1 MSPSCSNIQV
11 ALYGGWKKEDP
22 DTRFG
27 QLELN
32 SNLICQVNTYKSQ
45 TLIGQC
51 DVMSPI
57 NSETAYHF
65 LEGYSKPSFTGVL
78 CQFSSNLEKKIFL
91 NVLRQGNC

>member
-1 MSPSCSNIQV
+1 MSLSCSNIQV

-27 QLELN
+27 LLQLN
-32 SNLICQVNTYKSQ
+32 SNLISQVNTYKSQ
-45 TLIGQC
+45 TLKGQC

-57 NSETAYHF
+57 NSEKAYLI
-65 LEGYSKPSFTGVL
+65 LEGHSKPSFTGL
-78 CQFSSNLEKKIFL
+78 LWQFSSNLENKIFL